1 METTSSGLPAKDVE
15 VVRGL
20 AARVAELAALPV
32 QQERIRQWQAL
43 NGLRPER
50 PMAMIDEI
58 PWHELAGDVPG
69 GDELVIASAHPFTS
83 WLETELRRTLYRWN
97 HVRVDMVVE
106 PYVDVKK
113 VIDRPGWGIRITE
126 DTIDQGGAIQS
137 HHYADQ
143 LANPEDV
150 EKFRVLEP
158 SLDVERTA
166 EREAWAR
173 ECLDGLLE
181 VRMQGLTGYNGDELA
196 FPLWDDIEQYR
207 GTEPILY
214 DFVDRPEH
222 LHAIADRLTEV
233 RLAELDILE
242 AKGLL
247 GYGNDRIHC
256 TGAHT
261 TELPKA
267 GFDPAMPAH
276 DRHLDGRPQPAVRV
290 GLGRRLRR
298 VRAALLRA
306 LVRAV
311 RPRLLRLLRS
321 APQPDRLRP
330 QDPERAQDLDEP
342 LGEAGEGCGGHRPR
356 LRLQPQAQPG
366 DGRDGHVGPGDR
378 REGLRGRAGG
388 DARQRLPGRVH
399 AQGHQHLPVRPGSAL
414 GVVRDRG
421 ADDPGVGEP
430 ARAARNRG
438 VTPWRL
444 PGGLRLAGGGAYART
459 RSRYASPSRPSRSAA
474 R

>member
-1 METTSSGLPAKDVE
+1 MQTTSTGLPASDVR
-15 VVRGL
+15 VVRAL

-32 QQERIRQWQAL
+32 QQERIREWQAL

-58 PWHELAGDVPG
+58 PWHELAGDVAG
-69 GDELVIASAHPFTS
+69 GDELVVASAHPFTI
-83 WLETELRRTLYRWN
+83 WLETELRRTLYRWD

-113 VIDRPGWGIRITE
+113 VIDRPGWGIRIAE
-126 DTIDQGGAIQS
+126 DTIEQGGAIQS

-150 EKFRVLEP
+150 EKFQVLEP

-214 DFVDRPEH
+214 DFADRPEH
-222 LHAIADRLTEV
+222 LHAIADRLTDV

-261 TELPKA
+261 TELPA
-267 GFDPAMPAH
+267 PGFDPAMPRAI
-276 DRHLDGRPQPAVRV
+276 DTWTVGRSQLFVSVSDAAFDEFVPPYYARWYARF
-290 GLGRRLRR
+290 GLGYFGCCDPLHNRIDSVRKIPNVRKISMSPWAKLDKGAEAIGPDFVFSRKPNPAMVAMDEWVPAIAEKDFADVLAATRANGCPVEFTLKDISTCRR
-298 VRAALLRA
+298 
-306 LVRAV
+306 
-311 RPRLLRLLRS
+311 
-321 APQPDRLRP
+321 
-330 QDPERAQDLDEP
+330 DPERLWEWCSIAE
-342 LGEAGEGCGGHRPR
+342 RMT
-356 LRLQPQAQPG
+356 
-366 DGRDGHVGPGDR
+366 
-378 REGLRGRAGG
+378 RA
-388 DARQRLPGRVH
+388 
-399 AQGHQHLPVRPGSAL
+399 
-414 GVVRDRG
+414 
-421 ADDPGVGEP
+421 
-430 ARAARNRG
+430 
-438 VTPWRL
+438 
-444 PGGLRLAGGGAYART
+444 
-459 RSRYASPSRPSRSAA
+459 
-474 R
+474 

>member
-1 METTSSGLPAKDVE
+1 MTTETSTGLPAADVA
-15 VVRGL
+15 VVREL
-20 AARVAELAALPV
+20 AEQVAELAALPV
-32 QQERIRQWQAL
+32 QQERIREWQAL

-58 PWHELAGDVPG
+58 PWHELAGDVPA
-69 GDELVIASAHPFTS
+69 GDELTVASVHPFTS

-97 HVRVDMVVE
+97 HMRVDMVVE

-113 VIDRPGWGIRITE
+113 VIDRPGWGIRIAE

-150 EKFRVLEP
+150 DKFRVLEP
-158 SLDVERTA
+158 SLDEAATA
-166 EREAWAR
+166 EREAWAH

-181 VRMQGLTGYNGDELA
+181 VRMQGLTGFNGDELA

-261 TELPKA
+261 TELPKP
-267 GFDPAMPAH
+267 GFDPAQVRPM
-276 DRHLDGRPQPAVRV
+276 DTWTVGRSQLFVSVSDAAFDEFVPPYYARWYARF
-290 GLGRRLRR
+290 GLGYFGCCDPLHNRIESVRKMGPNIRKISMSPWAKLEKGAEAIGPDFVFSRKPNPAMVAMDQWVPEIAEKDFVDVLAATRANGCPVEFTLKDISTCRR
-298 VRAALLRA
+298 
-306 LVRAV
+306 
-311 RPRLLRLLRS
+311 
-321 APQPDRLRP
+321 D
-330 QDPERAQDLDEP
+330 
-342 LGEAGEGCGGHRPR
+342 
-356 LRLQPQAQPG
+356 
-366 DGRDGHVGPGDR
+366 
-378 REGLRGRAGG
+378 
-388 DARQRLPGRVH
+388 
-399 AQGHQHLPVRPGSAL
+399 PVRLWEWAAIAE
-414 GVVRDRG
+414 RMT
-421 ADDPGVGEP
+421 
-430 ARAARNRG
+430 RA
-438 VTPWRL
+438 
-444 PGGLRLAGGGAYART
+444 
-459 RSRYASPSRPSRSAA
+459 
-474 R
+474 